1 MKRRLSQNTGAWSG
15 LGLWERVQSFGLLF
29 LLWSPSA
36 GAGDV
41 FSSLWLPTHA
51 VFLSKDPGV
60 LREIKSF
67 LRKGELITHGFAF
80 APITAGERLR
90 MLSVQI
96 LSVTCIFPVHFP
108 TFPSASLASYYK
120 IRRHLAL
127 VWFRPSCCVAPPALV
142 NVRCWRGPET
152 AGGRSGLCSPRSTSP
167 LHGLEP
173 GLPVSVF

>member
-1 MKRRLSQNTGAWSG
+1 MVWVCESVSRASVCCSCCGALPLG
-15 LGLWERVQSFGLLF
+15 LGMCSLVYGCQHTQCSSQRTQESLEKLRV
-29 LLWSPSA
+29 
-36 GAGDV
+36 
-41 FSSLWLPTHA
+41 SLE
-51 VFLSKDPGV
+51 S
-60 LREIKSF
+60 
-67 LRKGELITHGFAF
+67 GELITHGFAF